1 MISNSKEWARARGL
15 LYKSEVHGAEEWK
28 IPTEKE
34 FELLN
39 RRGSAMKLTQRLDME
54 DCVTNEYMV
63 FYLLSFRDTI
73 MHIYICIYTYISI
86 YIYMY
91 IGVYYSILPDLSIF
105 PAVYQSLDIYLF
117 IYLYI
122 HVFLYTYVYVHV
134 ILVCIHAMCLCV
146 SIYIYRS
153 MYIYIYM

>member
-73 MHIYICIYTYISI
+73 MHIYIYVYI
-86 YIYMY
+86 
-91 IGVYYSILPDLSIF
+91 P
-105 PAVYQSLDIYLF
+105 

-122 HVFLYTYVYVHV
+122 YIYVYRCLLQHIARFIYLSSCLSISRYLSLYLSIYPCLSLYVCICTCNLSMYTCHVFVCVY
-134 ILVCIHAMCLCV
+134 IH
-146 SIYIYRS
+146 I
-153 MYIYIYM
+153 